1 MPYSEPGGGVLGRTD
16 IEGSALVWL
25 LEVELNG
32 VTLRWS
38 SRPVDV
44 VTEAGASLH
53 YPGGLDALTQE
64 KRLTLFSDTGEA
76 PEASFNNLPLF
87 GVDLPSLIE
96 GGALLSARPGELALW
111 VEGTTYERR
120 LVVVWGHTRGA
131 EYGAP
136 EEGVGFTLGE
146 RALDDAGVFPPAG
159 AVVRA
164 GGFSDEATAAGWTSG
179 SHETPEESRGRSYP
193 AVFGNPGGRGFDTTG
208 GDQVYKG
215 SPAIPIDYDTSVP
228 KATILLLSYGW
239 VASQY
244 VTIHPMSGDA
254 RFGTPDTFAVAL
266 GTDNFGHPFSY
277 VDISSKGTGF
287 ADAPEFWA
295 AWPDV
300 GGGIV
305 PNTGPQYLTTNVT
318 SNATGSNQ
326 SDWSFTVASSSGFAE
341 GDVVY
346 WVELDNGLANRA
358 VITSISGTTWGI
370 RNLDGPTATGPR
382 TTDSDFIRVSQASE
396 QAVNAAGEALHYM
409 MSFST
414 KRWDVSRWQA
424 IRQRA
429 NQFRI
434 DACIREPVKP
444 WAFVR
449 RHLLKD
455 FLPLST
461 HATFDGVAPVWWRY
475 EAGPS
480 EAVAHLHAAV
490 ADLPTSGFAVRTGPV
505 EYQGELSDIANRI
518 TFGYQFTPRRGVAGR
533 ARTMQGR
540 WDEGAEDSVTFG
552 SQTLTFNI
560 ASLAASR
567 SRALFGEREK
577 RYDCAITADIATAD
591 AVLGWLAVR
600 DGFNHRIV
608 PYAVGKEYAHLDLGD
623 VVTLTDD
630 ELGISDRV
638 ALVVGLSYSAT
649 PFLQVWLQLVT
660 NPAVTSVATGPNPD
674 DAEGEPGV

>member
-16 IEGSALVWL
+16 IEGAAFVWL

-44 VTEAGASLH
+44 ITEAGVSLQ
-53 YPGGLDALTQE
+53 YPGGLDETKHD
-64 KRLTLFSDTGEA
+64 KRLTLFSDSGEA
-76 PEASFNNLPLF
+76 PEASFNNLPLHD
-87 GVDLPSLIE
+87 VDLPSLIE
-96 GGALLSARPGELALW
+96 GGAVLSARPGELALW
-111 VEGTTYERR
+111 VEGTTYESR

-136 EEGVGFTLGE
+136 EEGVGFTIGE
-146 RALDDAGVFPPAG
+146 RALDDAGVFPPVG
-159 AVVRA
+159 AAVRSN
-164 GGFSDEATAAGWTSG
+164 GFSDEATAATWPSG
-179 SHETPEESRGRSYP
+179 NHETPAESLGRPYP
-193 AVFGNPGGRGFDTTG
+193 AVFGNPGGRGFDASG
-208 GDQVYKG
+208 NDQVYKG
-215 SPAIPIDYDTSVP
+215 SPAIPIQYDTSNE

-239 VASQY
+239 VASQS
-244 VTIHPMSGDA
+244 VVIHPMSGDA
-254 RFGTPDTFAVAL
+254 RFGTPAAFDVAL
-266 GTDNFGHPFSY
+266 GTDNFGNPFSY
-277 VDISSKGTGF
+277 VNIDSKGTGF

-318 SNATGSNQ
+318 SNAVGSNQ

-346 WVELDNGLANRA
+346 WVEDDNGIANRS
-358 VITSISGTTWGI
+358 VITSISGTTWGL
-370 RNLDGPTATGPR
+370 RTLDGPTATGPR
-382 TTDSDFIRVSQASE
+382 TTDSDYIRVSQASE
-396 QAVNAAGEALHYM
+396 LPVNSAGEAIAYL

-429 NQFRI
+429 NAYQI
-434 DACIREPVKP
+434 DVCIREPTDP
-444 WAFVR
+444 WSFVR

-455 FLPLST
+455 FLPLSV
-461 HATFDGVAPVWWRY
+461 HGTFDGVAPVWWRY
-475 EAGPS
+475 EARPQ
-480 EAVAHLHAAV
+480 EAIAHIHAAKRDQPS
-490 ADLPTSGFAVRTGPV
+490 AGFAVRTGPA

-518 TFGYQFTPRRGVAGR
+518 TLGYRFLPRRGKRGMW
-533 ARTMQGR
+533 RTMQGR
-540 WDEGAEDSVTFG
+540 WDEGAEE
-552 SQTLTFNI
+552 TLTYGSRTISFNI
-560 ASLAASR
+560 ASLASSR
-567 SRALFGEREK
+567 SRALFGEREAE
-577 RYDCAITADIATAD
+577 YECHVTADDATAE

-600 DGFNHRIV
+600 DGFNHRLV

-638 ALVVGLSYSAT
+638 ALVAGLSYVAG
-649 PFLQVWLQLVT
+649 PFIQVWLQLVT